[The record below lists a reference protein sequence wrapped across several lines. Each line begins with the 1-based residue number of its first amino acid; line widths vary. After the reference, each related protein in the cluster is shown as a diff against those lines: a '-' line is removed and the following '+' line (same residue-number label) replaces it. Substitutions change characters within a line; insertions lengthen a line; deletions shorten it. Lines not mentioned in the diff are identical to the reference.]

1 MKELLTP
8 EFPLILAIESSCDDT
23 SVAILKGGKVLSN
36 IVASQSIHQEY
47 GGVFP
52 ELAARAHQENII
64 PTLELALK
72 KANITLKELHA
83 IAFTQGPGLVGSLLV
98 ANAFAKSLS
107 MALQIPLI
115 GVNHLKGHILAHFLE
130 DPTKE
135 NGLEQYES
143 KENPIFPFL
152 CLLISGGHTQLVWV
166 ERPENMRLLG
176 ETQDDAAGECF
187 DKIGKILGL
196 TYPAGPWVDE
206 WAQKGDPHKFTF
218 PQPKMEGF
226 HFSFSGLKTAFL
238 YFIQAQTK
246 NNPDFIA
253 HNLADICASI
263 QHTIVEILYKKTMAA
278 LKETGAKHL
287 AISGGVAA
295 NGAIR
300 QKFQSLANEHL
311 SVHFPAR
318 QYCTDNAAMIG
329 IAAYYQFLHKD
340 FTDLSAP
347 SYARVNY

>member
-1 MKELLTP
+1 MKELLMP
-8 EFPLILAIESSCDDT
+8 ECPLILAIESSCDDT
-23 SVAILKGGKVLSN
+23 SLAVLSGKKVLSN
-36 IVASQSIHQEY
+36 IVASQSIHEEY

-72 KANITLKELHA
+72 KANVSLKDLHA

-107 MALQIPLI
+107 MALKIPLI
-115 GVNHLKGHILAHFLE
+115 GVNHLKGHILAHLLE
-130 DPTKE
+130 D
-135 NGLEQYES
+135 S
-143 KENPIFPFL
+143 KEEKSSNLPKKDEEIFPFL
-152 CLLISGGHTQLVWV
+152 CLLISGGHTQLIWV
-166 ERPENMRLLG
+166 ETPENMRLLG

-187 DKIGKILGL
+187 DKIGKMLGL
-196 TYPAGPWVDE
+196 TYPAGPWIDK

-246 NNPDFIA
+246 NNSDFIA
-253 HNLADICASI
+253 HHLADICASI
-263 QHTIVEILYKKTMAA
+263 QHTIVEILYKKTKAA
-278 LKETGAKHL
+278 LQETGVKKL
-287 AISGGVAA
+287 TISGGVAA
-295 NGAIR
+295 NSGVR
-300 QKFQSLANEHL
+300 QKFESLTKEQIEVN
-311 SVHFPAR
+311 FPEKK
-318 QYCTDNAAMIG
+318 YCTDNAAMIG
-329 IAAYYQFLHKD
+329 MAAYYQFLNKD